1 MSETIQLNGRQIETD
16 QLELHQLEDGRRR
29 VSCDFKVTSEAYHD
43 IAVLL
48 YEMNFR
54 VGLPEKELEF
64 DASISNYFTDT
75 TNLYKGNEVADYH
88 LELTELASN
97 LK

>member
-1 MSETIQLNGRQIETD
+1 MSEIIQLNGRKIETD
-16 QLELHQLEDGRRR
+16 QLELHHLEDGRRHI
-29 VSCDFKVTSEAYHD
+29 SCDFKVTSDTYHD

-54 VGLPEKELEF
+54 VGLPAEGQEF

-88 LELTELASN
+88 LELTELAST
-97 LK
+97 

>member
-1 MSETIQLNGRQIETD
+1 MSEIIQLNGRRIETD
-16 QLELHQLEDGRRR
+16 QLELHSLADGRRKI
-29 VSCDFKVTSEAYHD
+29 SCDFKVTSDAYHD

-54 VGLPEKELEF
+54 VALPAKGQEF
-64 DASISNYFTDT
+64 DAAISNYFTDT

-97 LK
+97 

>member
-1 MSETIQLNGRQIETD
+1 MSEIIQLNGRRIETD
-16 QLELHQLEDGRRR
+16 QLELRSLADGRRQI
-29 VSCDFKVTSEAYHD
+29 SCDFKVTSDAYHD

-54 VGLPEKELEF
+54 VALPAKDQEF
-64 DASISNYFTDT
+64 DAAISNYFTDT

-88 LELTELASN
+88 LELTELAST
-97 LK
+97 

>member
-1 MSETIQLNGRQIETD
+1 MSEIIQLNGRRIETD
-16 QLELHQLEDGRRR
+16 QLELRSLADGRRQI
-29 VSCDFKVTSEAYHD
+29 SCDFKVTSDAYHD

-54 VGLPEKELEF
+54 VALPAKDQEF
-64 DASISNYFTDT
+64 DAVISNYFTDT

-88 LELTELASN
+88 LELTELAST
-97 LK
+97 

>member
-1 MSETIQLNGRQIETD
+1 MSEIIQLNGRRIETD
-16 QLELHQLEDGRRR
+16 QLELRSLTDGRRQI
-29 VSCDFKVTSEAYHD
+29 SCDFKVTSDAYHD

-54 VGLPEKELEF
+54 VALPAKGQEF
-64 DASISNYFTDT
+64 DAAISNYFTDT

-88 LELTELASN
+88 LELTELASI
-97 LK
+97 

>member
-1 MSETIQLNGRQIETD
+1 MSEIIQLNGRPIETD
-16 QLELHQLEDGRRR
+16 QLELHQLADGRRQI
-29 VSCDFKVTSEAYHD
+29 SCDFKVTSDAYHD

-54 VGLPEKELEF
+54 VALPAKGQEF
-64 DASISNYFTDT
+64 DAAISNYFTDT

-88 LELTELASN
+88 LELTELKST
-97 LK
+97 

>member
-16 QLELHQLEDGRRR
+16 QLELCSLADGRRQL
-29 VSCDFKVTSEAYHD
+29 SCDFKVTSDAYHD

-54 VGLPEKELEF
+54 VGLPAEGLEF
-64 DASISNYFTDT
+64 DAAISNYFTDT

-88 LELTELASN
+88 LELTELAST
-97 LK
+97 